1 MSPRNDERH
10 LGEKCSMRRNKSE
23 RGSPFC
29 YRELS
34 STSNSRE
41 SLSMDCFIKLFHYSG
56 FGLFSQSEPE
66 ETLGMGKYV
75 NVVYMVKGCLEK
87 SSLEG
92 CTWEIPGV
100 FLITTLDPHRQK
112 FRGSLVERTGH
123 TKVWRQSLLST
134 SLSLWA
140 PFYQKL

>member
-1 MSPRNDERH
+1 
-10 LGEKCSMRRNKSE
+10 
-23 RGSPFC
+23 
-29 YRELS
+29 
-34 STSNSRE
+34 
-41 SLSMDCFIKLFHYSG
+41 MDCFIKLFHYSG
-56 FGLFSQSEPE
+56 FGWFSQSEPE

-100 FLITTLDPHRQK
+100 FLITTLDPHIQK
-112 FRGSLVERTGH
+112 FRGSLVERTCH

-134 SLSLWA
+134 ILSRWA
-140 PFYQKL
+140 PFYQKLSEDPQLGNRLPVSSASQESVKLLSQTPGRWEP